1 MENVLVKYKRRIPL
15 IKRCYDSIN
24 EGGGFDF
31 MKSCWF
37 VCQSFNWNK
46 MSPFFEGDLQM
57 IQRIFFALFSF
68 VRKMELTQKE
78 MYIMSLID
86 K

>member
-1 MENVLVKYKRRIPL
+1 MENVLIKYKRRIPL

-37 VCQSFNWNK
+37 VCSSFNWNK
-46 MSPFFEGDLQM
+46 MSPFFEGDL
-57 IQRIFFALFSF
+57 
-68 VRKMELTQKE
+68 
-78 MYIMSLID
+78 
-86 K
+86 